1 MYQKQFFKKKFDF
14 HTFIASIYINIIVL
28 FFVNIQLLSD
38 KYFITK
44 RILINIDR

>member
-14 HTFIASIYINIIVL
+14 HTTFIASIYINIIVL

-38 KYFITK
+38 KYFITEK
-44 RILINIDR
+44 NIDQY